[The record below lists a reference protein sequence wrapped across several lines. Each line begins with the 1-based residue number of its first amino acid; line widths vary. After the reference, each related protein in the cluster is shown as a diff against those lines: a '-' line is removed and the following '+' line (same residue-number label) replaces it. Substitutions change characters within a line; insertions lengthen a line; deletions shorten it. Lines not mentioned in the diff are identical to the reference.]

1 MIVNI
6 NLKNSQIIAYKRI
19 HKNNISGL
27 GFFLKKWGKMCY
39 TLKKNRGGR
48 NTQINKTIR
57 IYIEST

>member
-27 GFFLKKWGKMCY
+27 VFFLKKWGKMCY
-39 TLKKNRGGR
+39 TLKKTEEGE
-48 NTQINKTIR
+48 ILKLIKLLEF
-57 IYIEST
+57 I